1 MDYCFSPPTF
11 LSTGDK
17 WRQPPHLPA
26 KWRDKSRNFVTCSSK
41 KGKTAANFGDGP
53 CDYRGAYGGEP
64 YVEYDKM
71 MGKVRKASKS
81 KFRTPEGFR
90 YASQRPE
97 TFGKGIEYKPEG
109 GYDPVKRRD
118 TIAPRN
124 VGTAKGRSR
133 NETITGAPM
142 VTYSTDPYEATD
154 VQLKKEQ
161 DHHKELC
168 AKIGS
173 ARPYSSAT
181 CANRAFGTVEN
192 EPETDKPLYAKDHT
206 RPWTRSGPFRRAVKG
221 GEMFCPVP
229 DLLPEPYDD
238 VARRRAA
245 LPLRRQPV
253 AIKTRHLPPSL
264 KERPPF
270 RSTHAKPKAGPTRV
284 LSIAGAKGRV

>member
-1 MDYCFSPPTF
+1 
-11 LSTGDK
+11 
-17 WRQPPHLPA
+17 
-26 KWRDKSRNFVTCSSK
+26 
-41 KGKTAANFGDGP
+41 
-53 CDYRGAYGGEP
+53 
-64 YVEYDKM
+64 
-71 MGKVRKASKS
+71 MGKVRKASKQ

-97 TFGKGIEYKPEG
+97 AFGKGIEYKPEG

-133 NETITGAPM
+133 NETITGQPM
-142 VTYSTDPYEATD
+142 VTYSTDPFEATD
-154 VQLKKEQ
+154 IQLKKEQ

-181 CANRAFGTVEN
+181 CANRAFGKVEN
-192 EPETDKPLYAKDHT
+192 EPETDKPLYAKDNT

>member
-1 MDYCFSPPTF
+1 
-11 LSTGDK
+11 
-17 WRQPPHLPA
+17 
-26 KWRDKSRNFVTCSSK
+26 
-41 KGKTAANFGDGP
+41 
-53 CDYRGAYGGEP
+53 
-64 YVEYDKM
+64 M
-71 MGKVRKASKS
+71 MGKVRKASKQ

-97 TFGKGIEYKPEG
+97 AFGKGIEYKPEG

-133 NETITGAPM
+133 NETITGQPM
-142 VTYSTDPYEATD
+142 VTYSTDPFEATD
-154 VQLKKEQ
+154 IQLKKEQ

-181 CANRAFGTVEN
+181 CANRAFGKVEN
-192 EPETDKPLYAKDHT
+192 EPETDKPLYAKDNT

-253 AIKTRHLPPSL
+253 R
-264 KERPPF
+264 RQV
-270 RSTHAKPKAGPTRV
+270 GPIIGQQRV
-284 LSIAGAKGRV
+284 LDARCGVRRIEWAERYVVVWRDEPRADRVRRAWPDGDVADGQLALAPAGVRPVHYIGVPARPRRMRRD